1 MSKSTRTCAIAA
13 AALLAISLSAAP
25 AGAADGGLPAPAAGS
40 GWEVEFGMR
49 AFFSGGRLQKTLF
62 DPDVTSQ
69 LNSRLTYGGT
79 TTGTGELF
87 GRLDGP
93 AGWFVKGYAG
103 IGTHSGGILTDEDY
117 PPVEIPY
124 SRTLS
129 SLRNGRID
137 YASLDV
143 GYVFWRSGAARIGAF
158 AGLHHFKEKYH
169 GYGCVQTAP
178 GGGMCQPAMP
188 VSVLGLSETARWT
201 SLRVGIV
208 GDFALTDRLKLTAE
222 AAVLPYSRL
231 DAFDNHWMR
240 PDINPMAENGQGYGA
255 QVETS
260 LSYRLTDSFSVGA
273 GGRFWYLVTT
283 GAKTRFPG
291 EANAS
296 PLIFR
301 SERWGGFVQ
310 AAYSTRF

>member
-1 MSKSTRTCAIAA
+1 MKASIAA
-13 AALLAISLSAAP
+13 AALLAATLAVTSATASDRTAP
-25 AGAADGGLPAPAAGS
+25 VQAAG
-40 GWEVEFGMR
+40 GDWQVEVGMR

-62 DPDVTSQ
+62 DPDVTGQ
-69 LNSRLTYGGT
+69 LNSRLTYGST
-79 TTGTGELF
+79 VTGTGELF
-87 GRLDGP
+87 GRVDGP
-93 AGWFVKGYAG
+93 TGWFVKGYAG
-103 IGTHSGGILTDEDY
+103 IGAHAGGILTDEDY
-117 PPVEIPY
+117 PPAEVPY
-124 SRTLS
+124 SKTYS
-129 SLRNGRID
+129 ALRNGRID
-137 YASLDV
+137 YGNLDI
-143 GYVFWRSGAARIGAF
+143 GQVFWRSGPSRIGAF
-158 AGLHHFKEKYH
+158 VGIHHFKEKYN
-169 GYGCVQTAP
+169 GYGCVQAAP
-178 GGGMCQPAMP
+178 GGAMCQPAMP

-201 SLRVGIV
+201 SLRLGIV
-208 GDFALTDRLKLTAE
+208 GDFALTDRLKLTVE
-222 AAVLPYSRL
+222 AAVLPYAKL

-260 LSYRLTDSFSVGA
+260 LSYRLTDNFSIGA

-310 AAYSTRF
+310 AAYGTRF